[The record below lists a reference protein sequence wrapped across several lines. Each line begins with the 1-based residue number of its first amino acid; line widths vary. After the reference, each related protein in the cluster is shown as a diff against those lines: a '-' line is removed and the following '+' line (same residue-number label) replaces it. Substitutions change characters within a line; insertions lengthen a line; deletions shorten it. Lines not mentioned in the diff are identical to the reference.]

1 MGINSGQHRM
11 HQRVR
16 AEIEKVKKTDDIQIF
31 RTDPQFL
38 LCFPQGAVCGRFAR
52 FHSPAGKADLVRL
65 TDPAGT
71 YLIQQAQAVTGFYQR
86 YQNGIFSATAQK
98 AWLMLLIGFIKIVD
112 VQNGFLL
119 AKTFISC
126 KQYTI
131 YLRRFEEK

>member
-1 MGINSGQHRM
+1 M
-11 HQRVR
+11 HQRIR
-16 AEIEKVKKTDDIQIF
+16 AKIEKVKKANDIQIF
-31 RTDPQFL
+31 RTDPKFF
-38 LCFPQGAVCGRFAR
+38 LCFPQGAVCGRFTR

-65 TDPAGT
+65 TDPTGT

-86 YQNGIFSATAQK
+86 YQNGIFSAAAQQ
-98 AWLMLLIGFIKIVD
+98 ARLMLLIGLVKIVD

-131 YLRRFEEK
+131 YLCGFKEK